1 MWNWI
6 VANKEWVFS
15 GVGVVIIVTIVQFGI
30 RYLRARRSTS
40 QPSAIELLPGA
51 KTPAQ
56 PSAFEL
62 LPLSFE
68 VSLHQEI
75 PRVEIWIYVVNHL
88 SRELTFQTLRVD
100 HFHLSGG
107 PSLENIPAV
116 GDVRVSPRQSRQVL
130 LRRPLADSEAR
141 AVERSQ
147 QQQRNPSNATFS
159 ITALGVADRKQLRQ
173 NFPSLSV
180 NGWVSGIA
188 NVS

>member
-62 LPLSFE
+62 LSLSFE

-75 PRVEIWIYVVNHL
+75 PQVGIWIYVVNYL
-88 SRELTFQTLRVD
+88 SRELTFQTLRID
-100 HFHLSGG
+100 HFRLSGG

-159 ITALGVADRKQLRQ
+159 ITALGVADRKQLR
-173 NFPSLSV
+173 
-180 NGWVSGIA
+180 
-188 NVS
+188 